1 MLRRA
6 RARLSYANV
15 IATLAL
21 FIALGGSSYAAL
33 QLPKNS
39 IGAKQIKANAVTSSE
54 VKAGSLLA
62 SDLKASARTSLRGQQ
77 GPKGDKGANGA
88 TNVVMRQGATVTVT
102 AGAFSAAAASCNAG
116 ERATGGGVYN
126 EANVSV
132 IAVTSSYP
140 TPNPASRPPTGNG
153 QVPTGW
159 RVWVKNN
166 GTDPYQVEAYV
177 ICAAP

>member
-1 MLRRA
+1 MLRRI
-6 RARLSYANV
+6 RARLTYANV

-33 QLPKNS
+33 SLPKNS
-39 IGAKQIKANAVTSSE
+39 VKAKQIATGAVTSAE
-54 VKAGSLLA
+54 VKNGSLKSGDFNSA
-62 SDLKASARTSLRGQQ
+62 SRAKLK
-77 GPKGDKGANGA
+77 GPKGDKGAAGA
-88 TNVVMRQGATVTVT
+88 TNVVMRQGATVSVGV
-102 AGAFSAAAASCNAG
+102 GAFGSATADCQSG

-132 IAVTSSYP
+132 IAISSSYP
-140 TPNPASRPPTGNG
+140 TPNPTSRPPTGNG
-153 QVPTGW
+153 KVPTGW

-166 GTDPYQVEAYV
+166 GTSPYDVEAYV